1 MGYKMK
7 ELKQLEDMIDINSKS
22 KMVVVAAE
30 EKNILEAAVEV
41 NEKGLISPVLV
52 GDETL
57 IIEISKENNLN
68 IENIKIIDCSNFEE
82 CVEKSIKLIKTGEGD
97 FLVKGL
103 VDTSILLKGV
113 LSKDADLKTGKKLS
127 HVMVYEIPLY
137 HKLLMTTDGGMVTY
151 PDVETKMDLINNAFN
166 VAQKLG
172 YEEMKVASLAAKEKV
187 NSKMKATIDGQDL
200 KEKYLNGEFPKGVIV
215 EGPIS
220 MDLAV
225 SEKAAEIKDYK
236 SEVAGDS
243 DLLLFHNIEMGNGI
257 GKAITY
263 FGQGIGAGVVM
274 GAKVPIVLVSRSD
287 DFKSKYY
294 SILLGSIISK
304 K

>member
-1 MGYKMK
+1 MKKLK
-7 ELKQLEDMIDINSKS
+7 ELEEIIDINNKS
-22 KMVVVAAE
+22 KMVIVAAE

-41 NEKGLISPVLV
+41 NEKGLLLPILV
-52 GDETL
+52 GNRK
-57 IIEISKENNLN
+57 IIKEISRENNLN
-68 IENIKIIDCSNFEE
+68 IKNIKIIDCNSIQE
-82 CVEKSIKLIKTGEGD
+82 CVEKSIELIKKGEGD

-103 VDTSILLKGV
+103 VDTSVLLKGV

-151 PDVETKMDLINNAFN
+151 PDVNTKVDLIKNAFE

-172 YEEMKVASLAAKEKV
+172 YKEFKVASLAAKEKV
-187 NSKMKATIDGQDL
+187 NPKMQATLDGLEL
-200 KEKYLNGEFPKGVIV
+200 KEKYLDGEFPQGVIV

-225 SEKAAEIKDYK
+225 SKKAAGIKKYESK
-236 SEVAGDS
+236 VAGDS

-263 FGQGIGAGVVM
+263 FGQGTGAGVVM

-304 K
+304 KLKS

>member
-1 MGYKMK
+1 MK
-7 ELKQLEDMIDINSKS
+7 KLKQLEDLIDVNNKS

-41 NEKGLISPVLV
+41 NQKGLMSPILV
-52 GDETL
+52 GNEIL
-57 IIEISKENNLN
+57 IKKISKENNLN

-82 CVEKSIKLIKTGEGD
+82 CVKKSIELIKKGEGD

-103 VDTSILLKGV
+103 IDTSILLKGV

-151 PDVETKMDLINNAFN
+151 PDVETKMDLIKNAFD
-166 VAQKLG
+166 VAKKLG
-172 YEEMKVASLAAKEKV
+172 YKELKVASLAAKEKV
-187 NSKMKATIDGQDL
+187 NPKMKATLDGQEL
-200 KEKYLNGEFPKGVIV
+200 KERYLNGEFSEGIIV

-225 SEKAAEIKDYK
+225 SEKAAKIKKYESK
-236 SEVAGDS
+236 VAGDS

-263 FGQGIGAGVVM
+263 FGQGTGAGVVM